1 MKTSWCFA
9 GDTGVIPGMMHKIQ
23 HRLSQSW
30 KWPLPSDDL
39 KPAVRWEQDV
49 ELLPQQVG
57 SRGLLLAILPTRCNL
72 SAAALQPCVWPRRLQ
87 WAFAHISGTGSSH
100 IHQTHNTFLQL
111 FLTSLFR
118 NAFNSAVLL
127 PSTVRSRIL
136 LSLRELHFPLPIS
149 SSLAFADHHSWP
161 QDLLPLLYLP
171 PQCSLLKLPPMQIIF
186 HNSSS
191 LNHCLFLFKSI
202 SRGVT
207 AENKITVALYVRIG
221 VYTLSL
227 SGPLLEETK
236 AGKELSNHPHPYSF
250 QSGPLVFAKIP
261 WTQPCNF
268 YNCKQVPQHMS
279 MTSVRLRRKGPEI
292 VGLGGL

>member
-9 GDTGVIPGMMHKIQ
+9 GDTGVISGMMHKIQ

-72 SAAALQPCVWPRRLQ
+72 SAAALQPCVWPRGLQ

-136 LSLRELHFPLPIS
+136 LSLWELHFPLHLLLLTITPGPKTFFLS
-149 SSLAFADHHSWP
+149 FTFHLNAAFWN
-161 QDLLPLLYLP
+161 
-171 PQCSLLKLPPMQIIF
+171 SLLCKLF
-186 HNSSS
+186 
-191 LNHCLFLFKSI
+191 F
-202 SRGVT
+202 T
-207 AENKITVALYVRIG
+207 
-221 VYTLSL
+221 
-227 SGPLLEETK
+227 
-236 AGKELSNHPHPYSF
+236 
-250 QSGPLVFAKIP
+250 IP
-261 WTQPCNF
+261 A
-268 YNCKQVPQHMS
+268 H
-279 MTSVRLRRKGPEI
+279 
-292 VGLGGL
+292 